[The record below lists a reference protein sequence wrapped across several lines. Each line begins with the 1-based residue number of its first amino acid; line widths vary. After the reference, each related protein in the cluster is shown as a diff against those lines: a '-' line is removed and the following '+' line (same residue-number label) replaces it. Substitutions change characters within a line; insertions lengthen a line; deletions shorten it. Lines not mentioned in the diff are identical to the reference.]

1 MQEKGTVDTVNSA
14 RRRLL
19 QIGVY
24 SIPAV
29 LLIGTASQARTS
41 RRFGR
46 RKRRSFTP
54 GGRPTGGGS
63 GLRSGRGS
71 SFFNRFRRGR

>member
-1 MQEKGTVDTVNSA
+1 MQEKGAMETVNRA

-29 LLIGTASQARTS
+29 LLIGTASEARTS
-41 RRFGR
+41 RRR
-46 RKRRSFTP
+46 RRSFTNP
-54 GGRPTGGGS
+54 GGGSTGGGS
-63 GLRSGRGS
+63 GLRRGS
-71 SFFNRFRRGR
+71 SVFKRFRRGG